1 MLKVRVLR
9 LAWGVLSR
17 LFLANAPV
25 AVSFLRKKY
34 QKNVDSRL
42 TFGGGKC
49 QVVSSQVKKW
59 GIVVEKDSTILA
71 GAIGGIG
78 MFVSDFMHSLDP
90 KKRLTIPAVWRAQ
103 VGEPQSLF
111 VMPDFHEKC
120 LNVFPAS
127 EMARKLEKLRR
138 HSMADRKAMEFAR
151 TLGAS
156 ADLVSWDSQGRIRI
170 KDKLLDFARITDKVQ
185 MIGALDKFQLWNPEL
200 RKESEDID
208 QTKLVEAG
216 LYVEF

>member
-1 MLKVRVLR
+1 MSDEVIR
-9 LAWGVLSR
+9 WG
-17 LFLANAPV
+17 
-25 AVSFLRKKY
+25 K
-34 QKNVDSRL
+34 
-42 TFGGGKC
+42 
-49 QVVSSQVKKW
+49 
-59 GIVVEKDSTILA
+59 VVEKDSTILA

-120 LNVFPAS
+120 LNVFPAA

-170 KDKLLDFARITDKVQ
+170 KDKLLSFAQITDKVQ

-200 RKESEDID
+200 RRESEEID
-208 QTKLVEAG
+208 QAKLVEAG
-216 LYVEF
+216 LYVDF

>member
-1 MLKVRVLR
+1 
-9 LAWGVLSR
+9 
-17 LFLANAPV
+17 
-25 AVSFLRKKY
+25 
-34 QKNVDSRL
+34 
-42 TFGGGKC
+42 
-49 QVVSSQVKKW
+49 
-59 GIVVEKDSTILA
+59 VEKDSTILA

-103 VGEPQSLF
+103 VGEPKSLF

-151 TLGAS
+151 TLGS
-156 ADLVSWDSQGRIRI
+156 SSDLVSWDSQGRIRI
-170 KDKLLDFARITDKVQ
+170 KDKLLKFAGITDKVQ
-185 MIGALDKFQLWNPEL
+185 MIGSLDKFQLWNPDL
-200 RKESEDID
+200 RDDSDDVD
-208 QTKLVEAG
+208 QAKLVEAG
-216 LYVEF
+216 IYVDF